1 MAILLINPLNPAT
14 LPGLVSVDPSWVYI
28 KTNDTE
34 ATVTTAGYLNQSSG
48 SFSEYQMALVYTTDK
63 KTSVYGISID
73 TAGVISLIQEGAPGT
88 VVDLP
93 VVTNDVV
100 VFAATDG
107 TLKDG
112 ALTVRNPL
120 GSFQAG
126 ASGVPGHFIS
136 YPLSPASGTLQFKAV
151 SNTNDDYDVV
161 VSNSADLNQATVYTL
176 GDAASATQTILT
188 SSVANVGD
196 IAALKTYDITFTHT
210 DLASAQALGIV
221 QGGGYK
227 VRNMWLNSGGT
238 NFSGGGGNRL
248 IQVSDGTGVY
258 TVIPAAIAQAAVN
271 LVWGTATNM
280 PFPASIAIDRQT
292 TGTLFIAYSGGTT
305 DYTAGSLT
313 LTLLLEKVA

>member
-1 MAILLINPLNPAT
+1 MAILQITPLFPASELGEVGVNPSFVRIDTDDTDAT
-14 LPGLVSVDPSWVYI
+14 VSVP
-28 KTNDTE
+28 
-34 ATVTTAGYLNQSSG
+34 GYLNQTTAQ
-48 SFSEYQMALVYTTDK
+48 FSEKQMAIVYTTDK
-63 KTSVYGISID
+63 KTSQYGINID
-73 TAGVISLIQEGAPGT
+73 GAGVISLVQEGAPGT
-88 VVDLP
+88 VEGLP
-93 VVTNDVV
+93 VVVNDIA
-100 VFAATDG
+100 VFYGTDG

-112 ALTVRNPL
+112 ASIARNP
-120 GSFQAG
+120 GSIQAG
-126 ASGVPGHFIS
+126 DDDIEGGFIS
-136 YPLSPASGTLQFKAV
+136 YPQTAGKGRMIMQAV
-151 SNTNDDYDVV
+151 DCDNGDFTVTIQNFNDLDQ
-161 VSNSADLNQATVYTL
+161 STVYTL

-188 SSVANVGD
+188 SSVSNVGD

-210 DLASAQALGIV
+210 DLAAGQALGIV

-248 IQVSDGTGVY
+248 LQVSDGTGVY

-280 PFPASIAIDRQT
+280 PFPASVAIDRQT

-313 LTLLLEKVA
+313 LTLLLEKVT